1 MFGWVATLAFVDR
14 GSGLVGRSSG
24 SRCVGVRA
32 EVALTSLYMIYTLGM
47 STTAEA
53 PQAAPK
59 RRKLR
64 ERRPYDPTPLPI
76 DKGITPPPLNKKQM
90 KYFFEQMEVG
100 DSIFVATLVERESL
114 RAAAH
119 HYNKVS
125 PNGFVHRIVQTDPVY
140 DPRGKGWR
148 LFRVL

>member
-1 MFGWVATLAFVDR
+1 MFWWVATLAFMDR
-14 GSGLVGRSSG
+14 GSGLVGRSRG
-24 SRCVGVRA
+24 SRSVGC
-32 EVALTSLYMIYTLGM
+32 ALEFHLHPFTWFTLWGM
-47 STTAEA
+47 STPVEA
-53 PQAAPK
+53 TQAPPK

-64 ERRPYDPTPLPI
+64 ERRPYDLTPPPI
-76 DKGITPPPLNKKQM
+76 DKGISPPPLHKKQM
-90 KYFFEQMEVG
+90 KYFFCQMEVG
-100 DSIFVATLVERESL
+100 DSIFVATLAERESL

-119 HYNKVS
+119 YYNKVS